1 VYPWLEGEWERP
13 QQERAVQR
21 LSLPEKPGDMWP
33 IKPGPAGMETL
44 VLLARETPLPREV
57 DLAKALGDLGA
68 QPLLDEM
75 DVAWFENGELER
87 GDPERGPNLKEPR
100 EGSSPVLR
108 TQGLLRERLKGLGFT
123 YTQAVT
129 FANRGGP

>member
-1 VYPWLEGEWERP
+1 LRNEP
-13 QQERAVQR
+13 
-21 LSLPEKPGDMWP
+21 LSLPEKPGDIWP

-75 DVAWFENGELER
+75 DVAWFENGELLRDE
-87 GDPERGPNLKEPR
+87 PERAPNLKEAR
-100 EGSSPVLR
+100 LGSSPLLH
-108 TQGLLRERLKGLGFT
+108 TQGVLHERLKGLGFT
-123 YTQAVT
+123 YTRAIT